1 LVFHQWRKKDD
12 PPLFHFLSNGHE
24 SRRIAMMT
32 LKEVL
37 SLGSRLTQFLR
48 LFADCFKR
56 NAGRSLARVYVQGLL
71 SDIQRKN
78 REAIALA
85 FGRPARTLQ
94 RLLESIKWDEE
105 KVCDRCQQ
113 IVATEHAHPE
123 AIGIID
129 ESGIGK
135 SDSETAGA
143 AWQCGARRPRAC
155 RVGSTR

>member
-1 LVFHQWRKKDD
+1 
-12 PPLFHFLSNGHE
+12 
-24 SRRIAMMT
+24 MMT

-71 SDIQRKN
+71 SDIQRIN
-78 REAIALA
+78 CEAIALA

-105 KVCDRCQQ
+105 KVRDRCQE

-135 SDSETAGA
+135 SGSERPVRHGSIMATTARWRTVSSVCSWA
-143 AWQCGARRPRAC
+143 IRRPDSAP
-155 RVGSTR
+155 